1 MSSTYSKNKK
11 ELSGVTVVP
20 ASDVWEKVGN
30 KYRLRKDVT
39 VVGKVEITMSNFIM
53 KANSEN
59 HKTGYIDD
67 VSALP
72 VRAKNELVNHFYDSK
87 GKRTK
92 STVAYLIRTDKKAP
106 NADKRRK

>member
-11 ELSGVTVVP
+11 ELSGVKVVS

-30 KYRLRKDVT
+30 KFRYRKDVA
-39 VVGKVEITMSNFIM
+39 VVGKVEVTMPNFIL
-53 KANSEN
+53 KANN
-59 HKTGYIDD
+59 PDRKTGFIDD

-72 VRAKNELVNHFYDSK
+72 TRAKNELVNHFYDSK

-92 STVAYLIRTDKKAP
+92 ATVAYLIRTDKQAT
-106 NADKRRK
+106 NAAMRRK